1 MTTMIHEF
9 ELIESGSE
17 SKRDGYWNLEIESNG
32 AKVNEQYKDIDELL
46 ERAADMKAKGYRLSV
61 TEVVVKVEQ
70 AHVDSLYG
78 FEF

>member
-9 ELIESGSE
+9 ELVENGIE

-46 ERAADMKAKGYRLSV
+46 ERAAAMKAKGYHLGV